1 MAVNVV
7 VGLVFDIP
15 KAQRTGVEL
24 VFVFV
29 CGRGDNRPIQLGVFI
44 DGDIETAFAYLNS
57 VSADW
62 LIFEECQLQDELK
75 LKLKFEDIK
84 QMDEEELK
92 SVTLILD
99 ALILKYQTKNLI
111 K

>member
-1 MAVNVV
+1 MAVNLV
-7 VGLVFDIP
+7 VGLVLDIP
-15 KAQRTGVEL
+15 KAQRTRVEL

-75 LKLKFEDIK
+75 LKLKLKFEDIK

-99 ALILKYQTKNLI
+99 AL
-111 K
+111 